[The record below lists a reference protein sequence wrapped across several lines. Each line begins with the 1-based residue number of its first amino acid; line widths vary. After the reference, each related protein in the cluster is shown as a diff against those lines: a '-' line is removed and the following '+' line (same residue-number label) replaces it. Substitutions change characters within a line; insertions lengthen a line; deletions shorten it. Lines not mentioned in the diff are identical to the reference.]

1 MMTKEAEKAVQLA
14 LTDAYERGH
23 EFATPEH
30 LFAALLQDK
39 SVQEI
44 LSACQI
50 DTDNLSQKMD
60 AVLNSEFESLGHSE
74 DMQTMPSTGF
84 QRVLQRAAFHSMS
97 AGEQDLTTA
106 NLLVALYAE
115 EDCFAVTLLKEAGLS
130 RVDLLS
136 VISHGMPEDALFAQD
151 QAFDEEDEY
160 EPPMKRGERPR
171 TENGENVK
179 PSNALS
185 AFCIDLNQKARNGEL
200 DQLVGRQNEL
210 KRVVHIL
217 SRRRKNHALLV
228 GEAGVGKTA
237 IVEGLASQIVHG
249 DVPDALKGAEVYSLD
264 MGALLA
270 GTRYRGDFEN
280 RLKAVIKELEAKELP
295 ILLIDEIH
303 TIIGAGQ
310 TSGGS
315 MDASNLLKPVLVDG
329 KIRCIG
335 STTYKEFRA
344 HFEKDKA
351 LVRRFQKVDVGEP
364 SEAECEQILR
374 GLKSKYEAFH
384 GVTLDDDALN
394 AAVSLATRYLH
405 DRRLPDKAID
415 LIDEAMAAKK
425 LESPTADVEGASS
438 PKRVTVADVEA
449 VAAQMAQIP
458 VQAVSANDREAL
470 RHLDQS
476 LSNVVF
482 GQDEAIVQVSS
493 AIKMAR
499 LGFGHPDKPIAS
511 FLFTGPTG
519 VGKTEVA
526 KQLAKVLGIAFV
538 RFDMSEYMERH
549 SVSRLV
555 GAPPGY
561 VGYDEG
567 GLLTDAISK
576 TPHAVLLLDE
586 IEKAHPDV
594 FNMLLQVMD
603 YGKLTDANGRSAD
616 FRHVILI
623 MTSNVGARELAM
635 GKIGF
640 GDLDNAGID
649 ETVFKRVFSPE
660 FRNRLDARIAFK
672 PLSRESC
679 LHIVDKMIAEL
690 NQQLAASRVKIS
702 LSEDAKAYLVEKG
715 FDKSMGAR
723 PLARTIQEYI
733 KKPLAERLLD
743 EMGQMERSE
752 LEVRVGLRRD
762 DLGPRLHFEFS
773 KIKI

>member
-1 MMTKEAEKAVQLA
+1 MMTQEAEIVVQSALA
-14 LTDAYERGH
+14 DAHQRGH

-30 LFAALLQDK
+30 LFAALLKDATVK
-39 SVQEI
+39 KI
-44 LSACQI
+44 LETCQI
-50 DTDNLSQKMD
+50 DTRELEEKATSVLADEFDRAPLSD
-60 AVLNSEFESLGHSE
+60 GPP
-74 DMQTMPSTGF
+74 MPSAGF
-84 QRVLQRAAFHSMS
+84 QRVIQRAAFHSLGS
-97 AGEQDLTTA
+97 GNQDLTPA

-115 EDCFAVTLLKEAGLS
+115 EDCFAVTFLKEAGLS
-130 RVDLLS
+130 RIDLIS
-136 VISHGMPEDALFAQD
+136 VISHGLPENVAPGSDEFLE
-151 QAFDEEDEY
+151 EEDHDYHDTQPEKGT
-160 EPPMKRGERPR
+160 EPFGTDRGESSK
-171 TENGENVK
+171 TKE
-179 PSNALS
+179 ALA
-185 AFCIDLNQKARNGEL
+185 AFCVDLTQKAREGKL

-210 KRVVHIL
+210 ARVVHIM

-237 IVEGLASQIVHG
+237 IVEGLAARIVHG
-249 DVPDALKGAEVYSLD
+249 DVPEALKKAEVYSLD

-280 RLKAVIKELEAKELP
+280 RLKSVIRELEKRELP

-315 MDASNLLKPVLVDG
+315 MDASNLLKPVLVDSN
-329 KIRCIG
+329 IRCIG
-335 STTYKEFRA
+335 STTYKEFRT
-344 HFEKDKA
+344 HFEKDRA

-364 SEAECEQILR
+364 SEADCVQILL
-374 GLKSKYEAFH
+374 GLKPKYESFH
-384 GVTLDDDALN
+384 GVTITDDAVK
-394 AAVSLATRYLH
+394 AAVTLAIRHLH

-415 LIDEAMAAKK
+415 LMDEAMAAKK
-425 LESPTADVEGASS
+425 LEAGSYGAGVPSS
-438 PKRVTVADVEA
+438 GMREVAVPDIEAA
-449 VAAQMAQIP
+449 VAQIAQIP
-458 VQAVSANDREAL
+458 AQQVSANDR
-470 RHLDQS
+470 QS
-476 LSNVVF
+476 LLRLEQSLASAVF
-482 GQDEAIVQVSS
+482 GQDEAIAQVSS

-499 LGFGHPDKPIAS
+499 LGLRNPDKPIAS

-567 GLLTDAISK
+567 GLLTDAITK

-616 FRHVILI
+616 FRHVVLI
-623 MTSNVGARELAM
+623 MTSNIGAREASM
-635 GKIGF
+635 SKIGF
-640 GDLDNAGID
+640 GDVENAGAD

-672 PLSRESC
+672 ALGPDSC
-679 LHIVDKMIAEL
+679 LRIVDKMIAEL
-690 NQQLAASRVKIS
+690 NQQLIASKVTVT
-702 LSEDAKAYLVEKG
+702 LSDAAKAFLVEKG

-723 PLARTIQEYI
+723 PFARVIQDDV
-733 KKPLAERLLD
+733 KKPLADYLLSHA
-743 EMGQMERSE
+743 EGQKLLVTVE
-752 LEVRVGLRRD
+752 LEPL
-762 DLGPRLHFEFS
+762 PSPHFSFKYS
-773 KIKI
+773 